1 MIWFSYHFLFLL
13 INRNL
18 FGGRDHFS
26 ESRELFPGSCQV
38 KFAELLGQFDR
49 LLDHSTELIIIAALK
64 ISRKREILSQ
74 RMAFKPVIC
83 EDATKV
89 RVVCEIDAV
98 HVPHLPLVPVGGL
111 EDFVDRLNGRELI
124 SIGFD
129 ADTGVEAEGQQVVDN
144 LKSERS
150 SWDVNPTDIRHG
162 AKLGVVVI
170 LEEAH
175 HRNNSLRSN
184 QNLKLVPRGELGLLD
199 ILGQALR
206 HILPKLGEIFSDFG
220 IKLPNSWPGL

>member
-1 MIWFSYHFLFLL
+1 M
-13 INRNL
+13 
-18 FGGRDHFS
+18 
-26 ESRELFPGSCQV
+26 
-38 KFAELLGQFDR
+38 
-49 LLDHSTELIIIAALK
+49 
-64 ISRKREILSQ
+64 SQ
-74 RMAFKPVIC
+74 N
-83 EDATKV
+83 
-89 RVVCEIDAV
+89 
-98 HVPHLPLVPVGGL
+98 L

-150 SWDVNPTDIRHG
+150 SWDVNSADIRHG

-184 QNLKLVPRGELGLLD
+184 QDLQLVSRGELGLLN
-199 ILGQALR
+199 ILGQALC
-206 HILPKLGEIFSDFG
+206 HILPKLGEIFPDFG
-220 IKLPNSWPGL
+220 IELANSWPGL